1 MPDVGM
7 SLPPA
12 AARRER
18 VLASLA
24 ELVAGGMAERMR
36 RDAAARVLVT
46 ARRLMAL
53 SATGYGTGGRPGQ
66 EAPAAAEH
74 RIVTDLAMAWDPEV
88 LTAAEF
94 VETLTPT
101 ETDTLLS
108 LARSWAT
115 RVWDEELPLS
125 AEEKRRRLAAA

>member
-12 AARRER
+12 AMRER

-24 ELVAGGMAERMR
+24 ELVAGGMTERMR

-53 SATGYGTGGRPGQ
+53 SAAGYGAGGRPGR
-66 EAPAAAEH
+66 EAPAAAGD
-74 RIVTDLAMAWDPEV
+74 RIVTDLATAWEPEV

-94 VETLTPT
+94 AETLTPT
-101 ETDTLLS
+101 EIDTLLS
-108 LARSWAT
+108 AARSWAT
-115 RVWDEELPLS
+115 RVWDEQLPLS